1 MRFPRV
7 QPLGARLALRRAPFS
22 AWFTAWFA
30 AWALAAG
37 LAAFLAVMPGGA
49 AAGAWTAREGASFTS
64 ISNGMD
70 PDGRTG
76 FRRDLYYEHGW
87 AEAVTVGFNVNQQ
100 QTWHDEAFSGRVE
113 GFLRQR
119 IWEGA
124 KGDVAAVQVEFG
136 GGIGKAE
143 IDDRPDSAAR
153 VLYGRGFGGPLEGA
167 WVEGSLGWRRETG
180 GDSDRALAVAAA
192 GLHLTRDTMAMT
204 ALEADMRGDRASE
217 DWEVLRLTA
226 TVAHEFRPGARIAFR
241 MATPLIGRRMEEGVN
256 LRIGVW
262 RNF

>member
-1 MRFPRV
+1 MRFPRR
-7 QPLGARLALRRAPFS
+7 LFEGARSARWRAPPALPPPVVAVLVGLALWPLAG
-22 AWFTAWFA
+22 
-30 AWALAAG
+30 AAG
-37 LAAFLAVMPGGA
+37 P
-49 AAGAWTAREGASFTS
+49 WTAREGATFTS
-64 ISNGMD
+64 VTNGMD

-76 FRRDLYYEHGW
+76 FRRDLYYEFGW
-87 AEAVTVGFNVNQQ
+87 AEAVTVGFSVNEQ
-100 QTWHDEAFSGRVE
+100 QTWHDEPFAGRVE

-136 GGIGKAE
+136 GGLGRAE
-143 IDDRPDSAAR
+143 RDDHPDAAAR
-153 VLYGRGFGGPLEGA
+153 ILYGRGFGGPLHGS
-167 WVEGSLGWRRETG
+167 WIEGSLGWRHETG

-204 ALEADMRGDRASE
+204 ALEADLRGDRGAE

-226 TVAHEFRPGARIAFR
+226 TLAQELRPGSRIAFR
-241 MATPLIGRRMEEGVN
+241 LATPVMGRRMEDGIN

-262 RNF
+262 QSF